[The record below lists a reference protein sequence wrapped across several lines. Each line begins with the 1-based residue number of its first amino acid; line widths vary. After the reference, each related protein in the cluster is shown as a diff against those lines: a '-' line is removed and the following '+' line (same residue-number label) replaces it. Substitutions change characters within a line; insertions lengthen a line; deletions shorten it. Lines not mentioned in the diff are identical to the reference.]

1 VATEHNPQDR
11 KDNFS
16 LDLDYEGEAD
26 ELTNEFEDLELDN
39 CDDEDDIAVVSD
51 LFQQLSQDSY
61 LPNAADEESCLA
73 AATAEKEKPHISPKD
88 KYLSSPATN
97 SRFLAWQSIAKK
109 RREIWPILAG
119 TGILTLVVLGLLFA
133 ARRHLEPS
141 VTLSPPPS
149 PATAVLT
156 DVTVDRVNF
165 SNLNT
170 KQVVALAQA
179 DLRQG
184 DLKRATAAVE
194 ELLDRHALSET
205 EVALAVIPQQL
216 IDTPDIS
223 FLRGRLAWQ
232 QFSTGRKK
240 FSLNDARRFW
250 ETAVKKQP
258 HTPLYLNALGFVYYA
273 EGNLDRAIALWF
285 DALSIGE
292 QKLAQKVDAAT
303 QRDVLN
309 SYAGIALALSQLA
322 AKQTG
327 DRGQTLLQEALKLR
341 QKVLKE
347 AVASFQPDTL
357 AKNWMWPK
365 AAVRDW
371 QAFLEIER

>member
-1 VATEHNPQDR
+1 VATEDNPQDR

-16 LDLDYEGEAD
+16 LDFDDEGEAD

-61 LPNAADEESCLA
+61 SPNIADGESCLA
-73 AATAEKEKPHISPKD
+73 AATAAREKPQIPPKD

-97 SRFLAWQSIAKK
+97 SRLLAWQSLAKK
-109 RREIWPILAG
+109 KREILPILAG

-133 ARRHLEPS
+133 ARRHFEPS

-149 PATAVLT
+149 PTTAVLT

-165 SNLNT
+165 SNLDT
-170 KQVVALAQA
+170 KQVVALAQT

-194 ELLDRHALSET
+194 ELLDRNALSET

-216 IDTPDIS
+216 VDTPDIS

-273 EGNLDRAIALWF
+273 EGNFDRAIALWF

-365 AAVRDW
+365 TAIRDW

>member
-1 VATEHNPQDR
+1 MATEDNSQHQ

-16 LDLDYEGEAD
+16 IELDYEGEAD
-26 ELTNEFEDLELDN
+26 ELISELEDLELDN
-39 CDDEDDIAVVSD
+39 FDDEDDIAVVSD

-61 LPNAADEESCLA
+61 SPNLGDEEICLA
-73 AATAEKEKPHISPKD
+73 AATVEREKPPILPKN
-88 KYLSSPATN
+88 KYLPSPATN
-97 SRFLAWQSIAKK
+97 FQPLAWQSLAKK
-109 RREIWPILAG
+109 RREIWPVLAG
-119 TGILTLVVLGLLFA
+119 TGVLTLVVLGFLFA
-133 ARRHLEPS
+133 ARRHPEPS
-141 VTLSPPPS
+141 VTISPPPS
-149 PATAVLT
+149 PGTAMLT

-165 SNLNT
+165 SNFDT

-184 DLKRATAAVE
+184 NLKTATAAVE
-194 ELLDRHALSET
+194 ELLDRDALSEA
-205 EVALAVIPQQL
+205 EVALAVVPQQL
-216 IDTPDIS
+216 VDTPDIS

-258 HTPLYLNALGFVYYA
+258 HTPLYLNALGFVYYT
-273 EGNLDRAIALWF
+273 EGKFDRAIALWF

-292 QKLAQKVDAAT
+292 QKLAQKIDAAT

-309 SYAGIALALSQLA
+309 SYAGIALALSQLST
-322 AKQTG
+322 KQPG
-327 DRGQTLLQEALKLR
+327 DRGQKLLQEALKLR
-341 QKVLKE
+341 QKVTKE
-347 AVASFQPDTL
+347 AAASFQPEIL
-357 AKNWMWPK
+357 EKNWMWPK
-365 AAVRDW
+365 TAVRDW